1 MDLRFV
7 AVMMAIAIIMDMLG
21 RMARKRAAEQQG
33 PPDEEWDPL
42 TALAEGREPA
52 ARAGGE
58 APPARRQQVPGGF
71 ELWSETPG
79 GPHALDP
86 VERDPVDEHA
96 APEPAIRDRAA
107 RPIVIRSREP
117 RPVSRMPERAGSE
130 AGSIVREHQPPPISP
145 ERKLPAAP
153 GVPDSPWLSAPTP
166 PGVRRPTRPGRTR
179 AGSPEDRLGLGTPT
193 GLRSAIV
200 AREVLGPPLALRDD
214 DGTHGE
220 R

>member
-1 MDLRFV
+1 MDLRFI
-7 AVMMAIAIIMDMLG
+7 AAMMAIAIIMDMLG

-42 TALAEGREPA
+42 KALAEGREPA
-52 ARAGGE
+52 SRAPGE
-58 APPARRQQVPGGF
+58 APPARREQIPGGF

-79 GPHALDP
+79 GPRARDP
-86 VERDPVDEHA
+86 VEPEPVDEPA
-96 APEPAIRDRAA
+96 VPEPAIRDRAA
-107 RPIVIRSREP
+107 RPIVVRSREP
-117 RPVSRMPERAGSE
+117 RPVERRPERTGSE
-130 AGSIVREHQPPPISP
+130 AESAVRERQVAPPIFP

-153 GVPDSPWLSAPTP
+153 PLPARPSPVA
-166 PGVRRPTRPGRTR
+166 RRSTRPRRTR
-179 AGSPEDRLGLGTPT
+179 ASGPEDRLGLGTLG

-214 DGTHGE
+214 DGKHRG